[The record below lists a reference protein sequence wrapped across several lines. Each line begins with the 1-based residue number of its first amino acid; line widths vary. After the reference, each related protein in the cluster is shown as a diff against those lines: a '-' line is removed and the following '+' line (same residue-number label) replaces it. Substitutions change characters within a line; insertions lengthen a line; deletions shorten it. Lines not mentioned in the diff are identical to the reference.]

1 MTDDLLTTTRDDLR
15 AWDVPRH
22 VPLMALRSTHVFPL
36 GVAAVQVTSG
46 TNVAAIRSLSRTSN
60 VVVVVRGEAAAG
72 GPSRPREPVG
82 RAARGPGPGAE

>member
-22 VPLMALRSTHVFPL
+22 VPLVALRSTHVFPL

-46 TNVAAIRSLSRTSN
+46 TSRGRSSTAALARRCACPRRWRRWIRR
-60 VVVVVRGEAAAG
+60 
-72 GPSRPREPVG
+72 
-82 RAARGPGPGAE
+82 